1 MVLVEEKAMVLE
13 EEDEDEHEVE
23 KDLVMSLQ
31 ELLLL
36 ILHQQKKPKQH
47 VEKKLY
53 LQPLYICIL
62 VSLPLLHLVLLVNFD
77 SSKKNRIKFADGKA
91 MLAEGVG
98 NLMIKMS
105 GVFYVPGLE
114 SNLLSLGQL
123 VEKGHKV
130 IMEDKKT

>member
-1 MVLVEEKAMVLE
+1 MVLVEEEKAMVLVEE
-13 EEDEDEHEVE
+13 EEDEVEFEVE

-62 VSLPLLHLVLLVNFD
+62 VSLPLLHLVLLVIFELVAAKLILHPCIHTLD
-77 SSKKNRIKFADGKA
+77 
-91 MLAEGVG
+91 
-98 NLMIKMS
+98 
-105 GVFYVPGLE
+105 
-114 SNLLSLGQL
+114 LLSSS
-123 VEKGHKV
+123 
-130 IMEDKKT
+130 